1 MALTVAQKITIA
13 KISQYLCS
21 IDIEKSGL
29 FGGGVDEL
37 LPLKLYNIRKSVEN
51 QYILDPSDTTLTA
64 TSNYLYALCNKYALM
79 AQSIVL
85 GSGGSV
91 PGTVATVSPTPY
103 QFTVDASTSFMING
117 QSSKTITAFIGY
129 NLIFVRNNITQST
142 INQGGGSAYYGWDK
156 STGIFSCSPAA
167 VTTELFQLIPV

>member
-1 MALTVAQKITIA
+1 MALTVSQKITIA
-13 KISQYLCS
+13 KISQYLCA
-21 IDIEKSGL
+21 IDIERGGT
-29 FGGGVDEL
+29 FGGGIDQT

-51 QYILDPSDTTLTA
+51 QYILNPADTTLTA

-79 AQSIVL
+79 AQTIVL

-129 NLIFVRNNITQST
+129 NLIFIRGGVTQST
-142 INQGGGSAYYGWDK
+142 VNDGINSYYSWSK
-156 STGIFSCSPAA
+156 STGIFTCSPAA
-167 VTTELFQLIPV
+167 VTSELFGLFPI